1 MKKGA
6 SPSAQ
11 KLLERGAHELAN
23 VGISDSKWEAER
35 LLRHALGW
43 TREFLLAHPGESVH
57 AEASGHF
64 FQLVERRKGREP
76 LQYIIGEQE
85 FWGMALRVT
94 PAVLIPRPETEGL
107 VEQTIVPLRDR
118 RAQVVD
124 VGCGSGCIALAL
136 ASELPD
142 ARIYATEISPAAL
155 AVARENAS
163 RHEKEKKVEFL
174 QGNLLEPLVNKNL
187 EGTFDAIVTNPPYL
201 TDSDMKSLEPE
212 VRGYE
217 PRLALEAGADGLSV
231 VRRLLPQAEV
241 FLKRGGRFILE
252 VGINMENPVRELIDA
267 SGLSWKKTV
276 PDLQGIPRVMVAEK

>member
-1 MKKGA
+1 VKKGA

-23 VGISDSKWEAER
+23 VGISNSKWEAER

-43 TREFLLAHPGESVH
+43 TREFLLAHPGEPVH

-217 PRLALEAGADGLSV
+217 PRLALEAGTDGLSV

-276 PDLQGIPRVMVAEK
+276 PDLQGIPRVMVAKK